1 VLGATEKLTVALP
14 LPLEADVSAIHETL
28 DIAFQV
34 HVELE
39 AVTVIEYEPPSV
51 GVLTFV
57 GATVNVHGDVA
68 PPCVTATD
76 WPAIVNLPERAAL
89 EGLGAAV
96 NCTLPAPFPDAPP
109 TMVSHPSALDA
120 VHSQASEAV
129 TLTEAAPPSGG
140 TVTAVLDSTKVHSGG
155 IGGVPSA
162 AD

>member
-1 VLGATEKLTVALP
+1 MAATEKLTSALP

-28 DIAFQV
+28 EVAFQV

-39 AVTVIEYEPPSV
+39 AVTVTECEPPSA
-51 GVLTFV
+51 GAFTFV

-76 WPAIVNLPERAAL
+76 WPAIVNAPVRAAL

-96 NCTLPAPFPDAPP
+96 NCTLPAPFPDAPV

-120 VHSQASEAV
+120 VHSQASETV
-129 TLTEAAPPSGG
+129 TLTEAEPPSGA

-155 IGGVPSA
+155 VGGVPSA